1 MYTLGIII
9 TIASQLTICLET
21 SAQLS
26 GAPTRLSRQLHPIP
40 CPLPRRC
47 CARQL
52 VAPVPHPPGSS
63 SPLLGRLGSDR
74 RSDVHFRGYGVRP
87 PHPDLRLC
95 QQRLVEGG
103 GISALGQNDRS
114 ACSRGL
120 RRAAGAYPA
129 ARSLPGWAFFLFCT
143 WRASAAVAE
152 EYCGLMYLAICAG
165 TPVALLQVGPLTFC
179 CQYLAAYIVAF
190 LGSLGRRQ
198 SAALDSWIL
207 RGGTSSSLAEN
218 YWFRPDDHS
227 TTLTLT
233 SALVLAH
240 GGVSSSLHLFCRNQ
254 GCGCRSV
261 QFAPCTWRS
270 ALVLDGLY
278 CR

>member
-26 GAPTRLSRQLHPIP
+26 GAPTRLSRQFHPIP

-198 SAALDSWIL
+198 SAAMGSWIL

-218 YWFRPDDHS
+218 YRFRPDDQIHD
-227 TTLTLT
+227 
-233 SALVLAH
+233 VD
-240 GGVSSSLHLFCRNQ
+240 VDI
-254 GCGCRSV
+254 
-261 QFAPCTWRS
+261 CTGTCAWW
-270 ALVLDGLY
+270 GI
-278 CR
+278 

>member
-1 MYTLGIII
+1 MSTALGGGRRHLGVG
-9 TIASQLTICLET
+9 AERSQRVLEGAAT
-21 SAQLS
+21 RS
-26 GAPTRLSRQLHPIP
+26 GRLSRG
-40 CPLPRRC
+40 
-47 CARQL
+47 A
-52 VAPVPHPPGSS
+52 VSA
-63 SPLLGRLGSDR
+63 RLG
-74 RSDVHFRGYGVRP
+74 V
-87 PHPDLRLC
+87 
-95 QQRLVEGG
+95 
-103 GISALGQNDRS
+103 
-114 ACSRGL
+114 
-120 RRAAGAYPA
+120 
-129 ARSLPGWAFFLFCT
+129 FLFCT

-198 SAALDSWIL
+198 SAALGSWIL

-218 YWFRPDDHS
+218 TRFRPDDHY
-227 TTLTLT
+227 TTLT

>member
-1 MYTLGIII
+1 
-9 TIASQLTICLET
+9 
-21 SAQLS
+21 
-26 GAPTRLSRQLHPIP
+26 
-40 CPLPRRC
+40 
-47 CARQL
+47 
-52 VAPVPHPPGSS
+52 
-63 SPLLGRLGSDR
+63 
-74 RSDVHFRGYGVRP
+74 
-87 PHPDLRLC
+87 
-95 QQRLVEGG
+95 
-103 GISALGQNDRS
+103 
-114 ACSRGL
+114 
-120 RRAAGAYPA
+120 
-129 ARSLPGWAFFLFCT
+129 
-143 WRASAAVAE
+143 
-152 EYCGLMYLAICAG
+152 MYLAICAG

-198 SAALDSWIL
+198 SAAMGSWIL

-218 YWFRPDDHS
+218 YRFRPDDHS

-233 SALVLAH
+233 STLVLAH